1 VNRRLVAVALLA
13 VTPLTVAAADPR
25 GDAVRCKGVAGGGH
39 PPDLVGALGWL
50 GEEGSSAVWRL
61 SFDRPLVVPDP
72 EEPAFRVDI
81 LVRDPT
87 IPALSFDD
95 YRHVNRIVRFDA
107 TEKNAPLTLLFLPEG
122 GSAPFNPPILAG
134 RTLTIQVP
142 GRLLL
147 GEDRFGKVDLTRLR
161 WSVVVRDGGR
171 CDLLGNGIPSH
182 RMATVPPPTSSP
194 TGRPL
199 PSATPVPSASNGPV
213 VAVAVAAVGV
223 ASLALALLTF
233 FAIRRRAIRR
243 RR

>member
-1 VNRRLVAVALLA
+1 MNRRLVAVALLA
-13 VTPLTVAAADPR
+13 LAPLTVAAADPR
-25 GDAVRCKGVAGGGH
+25 GDSVRCKGVAGAGH

-61 SFDRPLVVPDP
+61 SFARPLVVPDP
-72 EEPAFRVDI
+72 QEPAFRVDI

-107 TEKNAPLTLLFLPEG
+107 TSRNASVWILFLPEG
-122 GSAPFNPPILAG
+122 GSAPFNPPIVQG

-147 GEDRFGKVDLTRLR
+147 GEDQFGDVHLMRLR

-171 CDLLGNGIPSH
+171 CDLLGNGVPSL
-182 RMATVPPPTSSP
+182 RMAPVPPPTSSP
-194 TGRPL
+194 TASAV
-199 PSATPVPSASNGPV
+199 PSVTPAESASNGAV
-213 VAVAVAAVGV
+213 VGVAAMAVAA
-223 ASLALALLTF
+223 LAVLTL
-233 FAIRRRAIRR
+233 FAIRRRR
-243 RR
+243 